1 MLTINAKYTILSLPT
16 VIIKIIFLIV
26 QRRKLDN
33 YLKHSDKF
41 CLLEVAH
48 TQVLYGRRS
57 FLEIP
62 INGSHGEQ
70 YEVNKQPILVGNND

>member
-1 MLTINAKYTILSLPT
+1 MLNISYFYCQQRT
-16 VIIKIIFLIV
+16 VIIKTIFLIV

-48 TQVLYGRRS
+48 TQVLYGRRY